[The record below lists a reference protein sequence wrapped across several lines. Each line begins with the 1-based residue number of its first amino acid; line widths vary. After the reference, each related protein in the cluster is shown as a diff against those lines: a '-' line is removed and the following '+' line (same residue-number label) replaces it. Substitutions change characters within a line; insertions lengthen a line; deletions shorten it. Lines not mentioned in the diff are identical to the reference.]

1 MTTLQLAWSVS
12 LIFAMCGVG
21 TLILDENPAR
31 ELKRRLSYSRDRS
44 RVKPRLA
51 ELNRGDLAAY
61 EEFRFMQFTYTTT
74 CSLIAFALFMILS
87 RDLGV
92 AVTIVCV
99 LAVTIYFGYDR
110 ALTRKIEKQRTAI
123 EDEFPAIV
131 EMLTLAISAGES
143 PLTAFARITE
153 NSSGYLSR
161 KFEHVLQ
168 KVNRGTP
175 FTAALDDMG
184 REINLAIVSKF
195 VDSLVNAITRGAP
208 IAEVLMRNAQEARE
222 FQRNRVLSAAGKA
235 EISMMIPVVFLILPI
250 SILFALWPSLTNL
263 NLFAS

>member
-1 MTTLQLAWSVS
+1 
-12 LIFAMCGVG
+12 
-21 TLILDENPAR
+21 
-31 ELKRRLSYSRDRS
+31 
-44 RVKPRLA
+44 
-51 ELNRGDLAAY
+51 
-61 EEFRFMQFTYTTT
+61 
-74 CSLIAFALFMILS
+74 
-87 RDLGV
+87 
-92 AVTIVCV
+92 
-99 LAVTIYFGYDR
+99 
-110 ALTRKIEKQRTAI
+110 
-123 EDEFPAIV
+123 
-131 EMLTLAISAGES
+131 MLTLAISAGES
-143 PLTAFARITE
+143 PLTAFTRVTE

-184 REINLAIVSKF
+184 RDINLAIVRKF

-208 IAEVLMRNAQEARE
+208 IAEVLMRNAREARE